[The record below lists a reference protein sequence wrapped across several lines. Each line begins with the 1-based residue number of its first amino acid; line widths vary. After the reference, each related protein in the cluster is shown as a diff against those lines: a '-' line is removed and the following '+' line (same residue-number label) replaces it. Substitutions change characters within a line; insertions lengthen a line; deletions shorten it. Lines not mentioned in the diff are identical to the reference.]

1 MTQFD
6 TPKELRAKE
15 RELYKPIK
23 KVLLTKILP
32 GRDLPPGN
40 EYAIVDGSGNIL
52 NFCSEIYFP
61 KLNKEIFPLIEKGL
75 LDSGMEFRKKINI
88 IGPAKFYV
96 DYIIMDRMKT
106 LSVNDVFPK
115 LTIMNS
121 YDGKM
126 KFRKEFG
133 FYKLLCSNGLCRP
146 TEKKSSVSFK
156 HTKDNE
162 ENINR
167 IISITKDFIKDSKN
181 DMRVFERMNNVN
193 ASSKTIEKIAEKLS
207 ISKHITQVAVDRFT
221 LETETQIQYLN
232 EHNEQI
238 ISNGVP
244 KTMFAVY
251 NALNWATANFNL
263 KELPE
268 KKLEKDRAVLEL
280 VEQYSN

>member
-1 MTQFD
+1 MIQFD
-6 TPKELRAKE
+6 TPKELRVKE
-15 RELYKPIK
+15 KELYKPIK
-23 KVLLTKILP
+23 KILLADILP
-32 GRDLPPGN
+32 KRSFPTGN
-40 EYAIVDGSGNIL
+40 EFAIVDNDGNIL
-52 NFCSEIYFP
+52 NFCSDIYFP
-61 KLNKEIFPLIEKGL
+61 KLNSEIFPQIEKGL
-75 LDSGMEFRKKINI
+75 LEANIEFRKKIVI

-96 DYIIMDRMKT
+96 DYIIMTKMQT
-106 LSVNDVFPK
+106 LSVNDVFPRMQ
-115 LTIMNS
+115 IMNS

-162 ENINR
+162 DNINR
-167 IISITKDFIKDSKN
+167 IISITKDFIQDSKN
-181 DMRVFERMNNVN
+181 DMRVFEQMNSRN
-193 ASSKTIEKIAEKLS
+193 ASTKTIEKIAEKLS
-207 ISKHITQVAVDRFT
+207 ISKHITQAAVDRYT
-221 LETETQIQYLN
+221 LETESKIQYLN

-251 NALNWATANFNL
+251 NALNWAMANCNL

-268 KKLEKDRAVLEL
+268 KKLEKDRQILEM
-280 VEQYSN
+280 VESF